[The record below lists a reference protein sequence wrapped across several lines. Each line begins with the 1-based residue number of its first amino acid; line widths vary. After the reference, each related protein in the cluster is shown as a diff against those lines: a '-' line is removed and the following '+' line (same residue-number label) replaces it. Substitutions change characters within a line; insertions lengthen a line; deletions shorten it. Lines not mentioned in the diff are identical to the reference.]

1 MSLKRVTDMHIHTYM
16 SDGHQS
22 PEDIIRKAKLTNTRI
37 LALTDHQ
44 SEYFNPAM
52 AALCK
57 YEDIAFIPGMECEAV
72 FEGHGYHIHAYC
84 CRPNDVDITDL
95 LQRVRKSFKQRN
107 REILAHLASQGYDVS
122 FEECEAFTCNGRAGG
137 WRLRQYLVS
146 KGMATDSIDALK
158 WQAGV
163 PAVTP
168 YNFPQLEE
176 LTNAIHRAGG
186 RAVVAHPM
194 KNVPWKGDLQVYAD
208 TLHKMMD
215 AGLDGVETYYP
226 GHTPEIIAENLK
238 VCRDRNKLI
247 TTGCDCHS
255 DLGPQVGSLGITE
268 DMLNLGDLLEWEL
281 ESNL

>member
-57 YEDIAFIPGMECEAV
+57 YEGIAFIPGMECEAV

-84 CRPNDVDITDL
+84 CRPNNVDMIDII
-95 LQRVRKSFKQRN
+95 QRVRKTFRQFN
-107 REILAHLASQGYDVS
+107 RDVINELRSRGYDVS
-122 FEECEAFTCNGRAGG
+122 IEELESFVCNGRAGG

-146 KGMATDSIDALK
+146 KGMATDSIDALR
-158 WQAGV
+158 WQAGIH
-163 PAVTP
+163 PSQP
-168 YNFPQLEE
+168 LYFPEFEVLVS
-176 LTNAIHRAGG
+176 AIHRAGG
-186 RAVVAHPM
+186 KAVIAHPM
-194 KNVPWKGDLQVYAD
+194 KNIPWKGDLEVYSA
-208 TLHKMMD
+208 TLNRFMD

-281 ESNL
+281 ECNL